1 MLLRQTETGL
11 GFFFKLL
18 SLLDE
23 TLVNGKYERLI
34 RSCGFSACCR
44 GTAVTV
50 TGSSHE
56 QQMDLDVLAQY
67 NPVGL
72 FVLTD
77 FS

>member
-50 TGSSHE
+50 TGSSH
-56 QQMDLDVLAQY
+56 
-67 NPVGL
+67 
-72 FVLTD
+72 
-77 FS
+77 